1 MTTETEE
8 KPSAVV
14 VDVRNIDPSTGTP
27 WTDYMDGP
35 VVVRYLGARGIKR
48 SLQTLA
54 HQRAAG
60 IGIKWRYLGQK
71 PIATREEIDRHIDQ
85 DLFRDVS
92 PLLGKHRGRKK
103 KPAAR
108 RAKARA

>member
-1 MTTETEE
+1 MSSEIEE

-14 VDVRNIDPSTGTP
+14 VDVRTIDPDTGTP
-27 WTDYMDGP
+27 WTDFMDAR

-54 HQRAAG
+54 HQRATG
-60 IGIKWRYLGQK
+60 VGIKWKYLGQK
-71 PIATREEIDRHIDQ
+71 PIATRAEIDRHIAE
-85 DLFRDVS
+85 DLFSDSS
-92 PLLGKHRGRKK
+92 PLVGTHRRRKK
-103 KPAAR
+103 KPLK